1 MAAVELK
8 EKVNIKQD
16 RETSILIKG
25 GNQGTQGLRDQEH
38 CLKKPHCF
46 HCVLEDYIK

>member
-1 MAAVELK
+1 MGAVELK

-25 GNQGTQGLRDQEH
+25 VNQETQGLRDQEPR
-38 CLKKPHCF
+38 LKKPHCF
-46 HCVLEDYIK
+46 HCTL